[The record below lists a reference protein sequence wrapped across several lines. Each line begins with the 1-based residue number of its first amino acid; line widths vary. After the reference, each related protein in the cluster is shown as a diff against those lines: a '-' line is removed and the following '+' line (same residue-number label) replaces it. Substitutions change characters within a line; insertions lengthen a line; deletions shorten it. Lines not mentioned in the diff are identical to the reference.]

1 MLVYHV
7 GQKWREN
14 LQPIPYI
21 RSKHVETKVKA
32 FVSQNNIFHLLQ
44 QFNSLYYVV
53 LTVIATV
60 NVHTKSHFVKD
71 RENV

>member
-32 FVSQNNIFHLLQ
+32 FVSRYNIFLILK
-44 QFNSLYYVV
+44 QFNSLFLCVV
-53 LTVIATV
+53 LAVIATV
-60 NVHTKSHFVKD
+60 SIHAKNHFMRD
-71 RENV
+71 